1 MSKNQFFYN
10 SFLQLQTEDEVRRYL
25 RDLLTPQE
33 IDEFTERLAVADM
46 LNQQMTY
53 IEISKKTSMS
63 STTIARIS
71 KWLKNGRNG
80 YKLVLDRLHHHTSTP
95 RLKAV

>member
-1 MSKNQFFYN
+1 MSKKQFLYN

-33 IDEFTERLAVADM
+33 IDEFAERLAVADM
-46 LNQQMTY
+46 LNQKMTY
-53 IEISKKTSMS
+53 VQISNKTSMS

-71 KWLKNGRNG
+71 KWLNSGRNG
-80 YKLVLDRLHHHTSTP
+80 YKLVLSRMHHHPSTT
-95 RLKAV
+95 RLEAV